1 MGLISREV
9 LEFPLDSS
17 LRFSTNSIGVSTIKG
32 REYLSFLDT
41 DLMTLAIF
49 EYKDTKKLRTVQ
61 FEYEGPNGVGNLSTS
76 VHYLHGFDSIYLF
89 HHWTGAL
96 LHLTDS
102 GKIIKRYPLVDYGDP
117 ANLPMP
123 FPSAN
128 APILYA
134 QGKLF
139 IPTTITRYQS
149 DYRDYP
155 SSLSVDLATKKITYL
170 SVFPELY
177 TNAYWGTKF
186 KYEPSIAYNHTT
198 DELVVSYP
206 VDPFLQKVN
215 LRSKLVSQHFVGS
228 EFFEAIFPFRYDPSH
243 YLKRVKG
250 TRDQEED
257 DHGMTTSDYR
267 GIYYDKNHNL
277 YYRVALIRPPLEKL
291 FVSEGPDFFIIILD
305 EHYEKL
311 GERFFSSQVYDPS
324 KILLSSTGINLFR
337 KDVYGADENK
347 IVIEIYEPVETPL

>member
-102 GKIIKRYPLVDYGDP
+102 GKIIRRYPLVDYGDP

-128 APILYA
+128 APILYV
-134 QGKLF
+134 QGRLF
-139 IPTTITRYQS
+139 I
-149 DYRDYP
+149 
-155 SSLSVDLATKKITYL
+155 SVIR
-170 SVFPELY
+170 
-177 TNAYWGTKF
+177 
-186 KYEPSIAYNHTT
+186 
-198 DELVVSYP
+198 
-206 VDPFLQKVN
+206 VN
-215 LRSKLVSQHFVGS
+215 F
-228 EFFEAIFPFRYDPSH
+228 
-243 YLKRVKG
+243 
-250 TRDQEED
+250 
-257 DHGMTTSDYR
+257 
-267 GIYYDKNHNL
+267 
-277 YYRVALIRPPLEKL
+277 
-291 FVSEGPDFFIIILD
+291 
-305 EHYEKL
+305 
-311 GERFFSSQVYDPS
+311 
-324 KILLSSTGINLFR
+324 
-337 KDVYGADENK
+337 
-347 IVIEIYEPVETPL
+347 